1 MLSQQWVSA
10 PIELLGL
17 NETVDL
23 EKKRIR
29 VLRIITRMNVGGPAI
44 QISGLMNNLDSN
56 KFEQLLVTGFCGD
69 DEIDYLQEHGIKLP
83 LKKVAGLGQTI
94 SPIRD
99 IRVFFAIREI
109 IQGFDPD
116 IVHTHTAKAGVLGRL
131 ATLTIKKR
139 LKRVHTFHGHLLHGY
154 FGKVKTSLVTLTEK
168 FLALNSDVLI
178 AVGKQVKFDLLRA
191 GIGTSQKFHVV
202 GPGLKL
208 DKIPIRNE
216 ASSRLGLSSNEFTVT
231 WIGRAV
237 EIKAPYRILEIAREC
252 KRQRIDVRFLFVG
265 DGPLRSD
272 LEIASQSE
280 QLKIEFLGWQN
291 NIEAVLGASDLVLLT
306 SLNEG
311 TPVALIQAQMAGIP
325 VLATSV
331 GSTSEVLVDG
341 ISGYAL
347 PYSTELFANH
357 IRDFY
362 LSPKKCQDFGNQGKI
377 HALSKFSLEKLV
389 QAHTELYE
397 KLLNQSNS

>member
-1 MLSQQWVSA
+1 MVVEIQS
-10 PIELLGL
+10 
-17 NETVDL
+17 
-23 EKKRIR
+23 KRIR
-29 VLRIITRMNVGGPAI
+29 VLRIIARMNVGGPAI
-44 QISGLMNNLDSN
+44 QITGLMKNLDES
-56 KFEQLLVTGFCGD
+56 KFEQLLVTGFCGV
-69 DEIDYLQEHGIKLP
+69 EELDYLDENRIDIPIQKI
-83 LKKVAGLGQTI
+83 AGLGQRV
-94 SPIRD
+94 SFVNDFRAFLEIRK
-99 IRVFFAIREI
+99 I
-109 IQGFDPD
+109 IKHFEPD
-116 IVHTHTAKAGVLGRL
+116 IIHTHTAKAGVLGRF
-131 ATLTIKKR
+131 ASITTRGKS
-139 LKRVHTFHGHLLHGY
+139 KRVHTFHGHLLKGY
-154 FGKVKTSLVTLTEK
+154 FGVVKTTLVILTERL
-168 FLALNSDVLI
+168 LAFFTQALI
-178 AVGKQVKFDLLRA
+178 AVGTQVKIDLLNA
-191 GIGTSQKFHVV
+191 KIGTSAKFRVV
-202 GPGLKL
+202 GPGLEIG
-208 DKIPIRNE
+208 KIPSRIE
-216 ASSRLGLSSNEFTVT
+216 ATNILKLLPDKFTIA

-237 EIKAPYRILEIAREC
+237 AIKAPYRILEIAKEC
-252 KRQRIDVRFLFVG
+252 KSQKIDVRFLFVG

-291 NIEAVLGASDLVLLT
+291 NIEAILGASDLVLLT

-347 PYSTELFANH
+347 PYSKQLFANH